1 MVLEIHD
8 SERLSE
14 SNDGRGVHM
23 HGQWSFHGTPYQI
36 PESQQ
41 KVASPDWDSDD
52 SEATIAYGG
61 ETEEDTS
68 TSSITSTCGEDA
80 SGPECVEEESDDD
93 GDELEPVY
101 YPVEL
106 GGKILGVKRL
116 VC

>member
-1 MVLEIHD
+1 
-8 SERLSE
+8 
-14 SNDGRGVHM
+14 M
-23 HGQWSFHGTPYQI
+23 HGQLPVHGTPYQI

-41 KVASPDWDSDD
+41 KVASPDWESD

-80 SGPECVEEESDDD
+80 SGPEDVEEESDDD
-93 GDELEPVY
+93 GDELKPVY

-106 GGKILGVKRL
+106 GG
-116 VC
+116 